1 MNKKIGKPWNKK
13 LRNLLE
19 CYTAKGVYF
28 DTKKKVKLLSD
39 DRLKL
44 TVKVLPMTNVA
55 GIMKYKDDV
64 RRALKLSLLEVIIDH
79 DTIYFILSK
88 ERLTN
93 NYGILSL
100 MKKPE
105 YSEAKGT
112 MELVHAVGLDMLGNP
127 VFSDL
132 AKQTHIVVSGT
143 TGSGKST
150 ALKVFLLGMLA
161 YSPQEVNLLIA
172 DRANDLS
179 QFAGIPHLSCR
190 IIKDSDTFLAAMLA
204 LCDEMKRR
212 IALKGTE
219 HFDQLPAI
227 VCVADEFNAL
237 IGGLMDRIK
246 IKLAAAT
253 ITEILRMGRHARIH
267 LVFAAHNPTKANM
280 QIDTSDFP
288 VKMAF
293 QVSKLH
299 NSLAAIDEGGAEKLE
314 GCGDM
319 LYKAEGKVQHL
330 HCYFATAKEIEDVV
344 HYIRTHTMQ
353 VFMDNTEISPRG
365 HYGFTISNEDL
376 QRKAAEISGGD
387 EHMAFPSNA
396 SNRWSKQ
403 SADDLKFAKVIVWTL
418 NQNEISCNQIS
429 EGFNV
434 GWRRA
439 NRFIMRMS
447 ELGIVGDLDAKLPRK
462 VLLHSMEEL
471 PQETIELLM
480 RNGLYKNADS
490 LAFSAELADY

>member
-1 MNKKIGKPWNKK
+1 MNKRIDKSWNRT
-13 LRNLLE
+13 LRDLHG
-19 CYTAKGVYF
+19 CYAVKGVFF
-28 DTKKKVKLLSD
+28 DSKKKVKLLTD

-44 TVKVLPMTNVA
+44 TVKVLPNTNVA

-64 RRALKLSLLEVIIDH
+64 RRALKLNLLEVIIDH

-105 YSEAKGT
+105 YSEARGT
-112 MELVHAVGLDMLGNP
+112 MDLPHAVGVDMLGNP
-127 VFSDL
+127 ILADL
-132 AKQTHIVVSGT
+132 AEYPHMVVSGT

-150 ALKVFLLGMLA
+150 ALKTLLLGMLA
-161 YSPQEVNLLIA
+161 YSPQKVNLIIA

-179 QFAGIPHLSCR
+179 QFADLPHLSCR
-190 IIKDSDTFLAAMLA
+190 IIEGSDTFLAAMFA
-204 LCDEMKRR
+204 LRDEMNRR
-212 IALKGTE
+212 IGLKNTE
-219 HFDQLPAI
+219 DFEQLPSI

-237 IGGLMDRIK
+237 IGGLVDRAK
-246 IKLAAAT
+246 IRLAVAT

-319 LYKAEGKVQHL
+319 LYKAKGKVQHL
-330 HCYFATAKEIEDVV
+330 HGYFATAEEIEGVV
-344 HYIRTHTMQ
+344 RYIRAHTMQ
-353 VFMDNTEISPRG
+353 VFMDSAEISPRG
-365 HYGFTISNEDL
+365 HYGFTISDEDL

-387 EHMAFPSNA
+387 EQMAFPSNA
-396 SNRWSKQ
+396 LNRWSKQ
-403 SADDLKFAKVIVWTL
+403 NADDLKFAKVIVWTL

-429 EGFNV
+429 EGFSV

-480 RNGLYKNADS
+480 RNGLYKDADS